1 MDRFGSRD
9 QQVDRAVLRFTVKRG
24 RRVAVGKT
32 DYFWE
37 LSRMLQGMTYGEL
50 WRSLQ
55 RLREKGL
62 VSIELLEKTDWMVKP
77 TDEGIRSVE
86 SPPPSPRRTTM
97 YEPAPP
103 PASVTCPKC
112 HAEMSR
118 GARVCTQC
126 GLSLAWTKL

>member
-1 MDRFGSRD
+1 MDRIPTRD
-9 QQVDRAVLRFTVKRG
+9 ELVDRAVLRFTVKRG

-37 LSRMLQGMTYGEL
+37 ISRMLQGMTYGEL

-62 VSIELLEKTDWMVKP
+62 VSIEMLEKTDWMVKP
-77 TDEGIRSVE
+77 TDQGVSTIEA
-86 SPPPSPRRTTM
+86 PSPRRTTM
-97 YEPAPP
+97 YAAAPP
-103 PASVTCPKC
+103 VPATMSCPKC
-112 HAEMSR
+112 HTEMPR
-118 GARVCTQC
+118 GGRVCTQC